1 MCESPISVIIAV
13 NNEEANITP
22 LYARL
27 QGVLENVADSW
38 EVIFVDDG
46 STDTTGTVIRAIA
59 EQDARVIP
67 LSSHVPIGQIQAIL
81 LGLPHATGEILIT
94 MDGDLQHL
102 PEEIPRFVEAIHA
115 GYDLVNGRKVH
126 RQDNLLTRTLPAL
139 VAKWVVRTIFSST
152 IYDPNSTFRA
162 YRRHLVPSLLA
173 AGECI
178 RFAPLISDLNAR
190 VIEIPIQCPRR
201 IYGRSHFHLVR
212 RLERL
217 LRDVRLLRT
226 IKRTERVQRG
236 IETL

>member
-46 STDTTGTVIRAIA
+46 STDTTRTVIRAIA

-81 LGLPHATGEILIT
+81 LGLPHATGEIIIT

-102 PEEIPRFVEAIHA
+102 PEEIPASLR
-115 GYDLVNGRKVH
+115 R
-126 RQDNLLTRTLPAL
+126 
-139 VAKWVVRTIFSST
+139 ST
-152 IYDPNSTFRA
+152 PVT
-162 YRRHLVPSLLA
+162 
-173 AGECI
+173 
-178 RFAPLISDLNAR
+178 
-190 VIEIPIQCPRR
+190 
-201 IYGRSHFHLVR
+201 
-212 RLERL
+212 
-217 LRDVRLLRT
+217 T
-226 IKRTERVQRG
+226 W
-236 IETL
+236 